1 MAVIARDI
9 TDRVAQER
17 ELQRVLE
24 VEQAA
29 RRASEAA
36 HARVRLL
43 ADTSALL
50 ERSQTSDDA
59 LQEVAE
65 LLVARIADSC
75 ALDVLDLAGHLRRA
89 GADARA
95 PDGRRRMLAME
106 GDPEVARAMQ
116 ADQPIFLED
125 AGEASVLGRSATLVP
140 LVAHGRDVG
149 VLSLGWRDVG
159 RRPARDEWSLVEALA
174 QRIAL
179 AVDGALQ
186 YRERAHVAQTLQ
198 ASLLPAALPDIPG
211 ATVAA
216 QYVASGE
223 GMDVGGDFYDVFALD
238 DGSWILVIGDVLGKG
253 AEAAAVTALARYTVR
268 AVAGRSPSPAATL
281 AALNDEM
288 LRQRNPDRRFVT
300 AVLVAPRAAR
310 RRRRPARRGLRRPPA
325 AGAAAGRRRA
335 PRWCRARAR
344 CWASR
349 TTRAAST
356 RRSSWGR
363 GTPWCSTPTG

>member
-1 MAVIARDI
+1 
-9 TDRVAQER
+9 
-17 ELQRVLE
+17 
-24 VEQAA
+24 
-29 RRASEAA
+29 
-36 HARVRLL
+36 
-43 ADTSALL
+43 
-50 ERSQTSDDA
+50 
-59 LQEVAE
+59 
-65 LLVARIADSC
+65 VARIADSC
-75 ALDVLDLAGHLRRA
+75 ALDVLDLAGRLRRA

-125 AGEASVLGRSATLVP
+125 AGAGSVLGRSATLVP
-140 LVAHGRDVG
+140 LMARGRDVG
-149 VLSLGWRDVG
+149 VLSLGWREPG

-238 DGSWILVIGDVLGKG
+238 GGSWILVIGDVLGKG

-300 AVLVAPRAAR
+300 AVLARLEPHAEGGARLVVASGGHPPPVLLRA
-310 RRRRPARRGLRRPPA
+310 GG
-325 AGAAAGRRRA
+325 GAEVVPSSAN
-335 PRWCRARAR
+335 
-344 CWASR
+344 SSL
-349 TTRAAST
+349 TTRSNAPT
-356 RRSSWGR
+356 RSSYTMRWG
-363 GTPWCSTPTG
+363 STPFAAKKPRQCEWL